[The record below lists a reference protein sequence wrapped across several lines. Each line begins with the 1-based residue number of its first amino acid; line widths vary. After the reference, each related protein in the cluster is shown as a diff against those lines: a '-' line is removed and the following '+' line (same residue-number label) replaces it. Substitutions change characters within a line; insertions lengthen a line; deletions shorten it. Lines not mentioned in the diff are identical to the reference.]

1 MTTARDIL
9 QLATERTDKALRG
22 VFSKEKAF
30 ISFNSGHSATI
41 ENETSLTLARS
52 TKANPFPMV
61 AMFTEG
67 VTESTSNGLLEF
79 RVPKIAIVIRTK
91 DNTSEVQKLN
101 DSFRAVL
108 HPILVEFERQLKRL
122 HFGYDLT
129 IKHTDLPCMS
139 QGGKNASLNQL
150 CDAVIIRDLRMK
162 VPVKTC

>member
-1 MTTARDIL
+1 MKTARDIL

-22 VFSKEKAF
+22 VFSKNSAF
-30 ISFNSGHSATI
+30 IRFASGHSATI
-41 ENETSLTLARS
+41 ENETSVTLARS
-52 TKANPFPMV
+52 LNYNPFPMV

-67 VTESTSNGLLEF
+67 VKENTEKGLLEF
-79 RVPKIAIVIRTK
+79 RVPKIAIIIRTR
-91 DNTSEVQKLN
+91 DNTSEAQKMT

-108 HPILVEFERQLKRL
+108 HPILEEFTRQLKKL

-129 IKHTDLPCMS
+129 VRHQDLPCMS

-150 CDAVIIRDLRMK
+150 CDAVIIWDLRMK